1 MNLVQ
6 QFGQNVRRERKAKG
20 LSQDEL
26 AVMANMRRS
35 YLSDLER
42 GTRNPSVQALG
53 RIAEALKILPGDLLS
68 G

>member
-6 QFGQNVRRERKAKG
+6 QFGQNVRRERLAKG

-26 AVMANMRRS
+26 AVLANMRRS
-35 YLSDLER
+35 YVSDVER
-42 GTRNPSVQALG
+42 GMRNPSVQALG
-53 RIAEALKILPGDLLS
+53 RIAAALEIDPARLLQ